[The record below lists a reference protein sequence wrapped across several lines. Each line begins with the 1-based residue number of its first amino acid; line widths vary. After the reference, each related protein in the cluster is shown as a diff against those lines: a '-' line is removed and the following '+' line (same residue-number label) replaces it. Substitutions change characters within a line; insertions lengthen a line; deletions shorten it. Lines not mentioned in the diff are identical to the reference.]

1 MENRARH
8 GGRPLLILSRVWKR
22 PSFMVFMYYLIPKA
36 SAKSQGV
43 EIVLSEWHLASAFR
57 LYVDEIN
64 ACGKFESKNV

>member
-1 MENRARH
+1 
-8 GGRPLLILSRVWKR
+8 
-22 PSFMVFMYYLIPKA
+22 MVFMYYLIPKA